1 MRSSAVS
8 RIQRRLGFRKDLA
21 AAILDELISAQEVFE
36 RGVPVPIVASAY
48 MGRFLA
54 GGGSFLP
61 WFLRSEVTSA
71 VTCAGEERVSVPA
84 DFIRE
89 WDDDA
94 LYYFNPN
101 PNPVPPYLPGNW
113 WPLEK
118 NELSYN
124 RMRWGPHW
132 PSMTPPFPQ
141 PPPQPDFPGPRAY
154 SLDGFYFRIFPLPD
168 QVYQLKLIYYAHDA
182 PLDPV
187 NDTENKWLKH
197 APYVLI
203 GEAGYQMAATARDN
217 DRMQYFEKMRDEAL
231 ARAFV
236 DTIAQDAEGRRYI
249 MGRDD

>member
-1 MRSSAVS
+1 MLFRSMN
-8 RIQRRLGFRKDLA
+8 
-21 AAILDELISAQEVFE
+21 AQEIFE

-61 WFLRSEVTSA
+61 WFLRSEVTTSF
-71 VTCAGEERVSVPA
+71 TTPGEERVPVPT

-94 LYYFNPN
+94 LYFFTPN
-101 PNPVPPYLPGNW
+101 PNPSTSPPYPPNNW

-118 NELSYN
+118 GELSYN

-132 PSMTPPFPQ
+132 PSTSPPYPQ

-154 SLDGFYFRIFPLPD
+154 SLDGQYFRIFPLPNA
-168 QVYQLKLIYYAHDA
+168 VYQLKMIYYAHDTL
-182 PLDPV
+182 LDPT
-187 NDTENKWLKH
+187 NASSTNKWLTN
-197 APYVLI
+197 APNILI
-203 GEAGYQMAATARDN
+203 GEAGYNVAITARDN
-217 DRMQYFEKMRDEAL
+217 DRIQYFEKLRDESL
-231 ARAFV
+231 ARAYV
-236 DTIAQDAEGRRYI
+236 DSVAQDSEGNRYI